1 MEKTQLSGEILKMA
15 KMRQYSINTRI
26 QSRLHITIYSD
37 EQGMLRSKS
46 SPKTS
51 WKDLLEIG
59 RAVRVQEL
67 CSYLSEKNT
76 EP

>member
-37 EQGMLRSKS
+37 EQG
-46 SPKTS
+46 KTS